1 MHVFVFSFVL
11 LLYFIC
17 RLKGRGSI
25 MNKENF
31 SPEKL
36 NEALSIW
43 GQGDATSKGIEVGAY
58 WFNLGESYNFAA
70 TEVVAS
76 GYTTKSTIETLHNN

>member
-1 MHVFVFSFVL
+1 
-11 LLYFIC
+11 
-17 RLKGRGSI
+17 
-25 MNKENF
+25 MNEEKF

-43 GQGDATSKGIEVGAY
+43 GQGNATSKGIEAGAY
-58 WFNLGESYNFAA
+58 WFNLGESYYFAA

-76 GYTTKSTIETLHNN
+76 GYTTKSTVEELHNN